1 MDRYEGPQ
9 SALTIA
15 LLRGPYLAI
24 IMDLYEGHQCTHTME
39 CFEAST

>member
-15 LLRGPYLAI
+15 LLRGLYLAI
-24 IMDLYEGHQCTHTME
+24 ILELYEGPQSTHTME